1 MKGGEKITQISIISS
16 LGNLAA
22 VPKSG
27 AGSGAT
33 PLFASKFGDLF
44 GASFGTVLAKKV
56 ATPAI
61 SLQND
66 PLAALQALLAQ
77 GVPPSAILDKA
88 AEILG
93 TKPPPQTA
101 GPPDTG
107 PPDVRAKNL
116 LTALQA
122 LLAGVRGNL
131 KSEQT
136 NDLSGTHL
144 AAGTPAKVPP
154 ARSEK
159 SVATPVATASLRS
172 LIASVTL
179 GLRATPTPPA
189 AAIVPS
195 APARAP
201 MNPSATPVAASE
213 PAAPAAPPGV
223 SSDVLGRMLHRAVAA
238 SPIPISTTV
247 ATAARTLPSQSPLT
261 TGIANQPAIGPAPNG
276 DSTASPTA
284 LAAGL
289 DHLVLSAIT
298 RSAQGDA
305 NNASSG
311 FAGDTSSDSATAPTL
326 AAKTAT
332 SAPPVSFASL
342 VAPAITSI
350 HSGISPVAAAPP
362 AVDAQAIIEQ
372 VVRGMSVRQI
382 ADGSEI
388 RMRLVPDHLG
398 EVAVH
403 LTVTGSSVNASV
415 VAQNAD
421 VRQTLLA
428 NQHHLTRALENS
440 GLKLTGFSV
449 DVFGGNA
456 GNQKNGQDSTSG
468 FGRHYV
474 VHELPGKTEEP
485 ALVAEPSF
493 GPPQLAATKVG
504 LLNHLV

>member
-1 MKGGEKITQISIISS
+1 M
-16 LGNLAA
+16 
-22 VPKSG
+22 
-27 AGSGAT
+27 
-33 PLFASKFGDLF
+33 
-44 GASFGTVLAKKV
+44 
-56 ATPAI
+56 
-61 SLQND
+61 
-66 PLAALQALLAQ
+66 
-77 GVPPSAILDKA
+77 
-88 AEILG
+88 
-93 TKPPPQTA
+93 
-101 GPPDTG
+101 
-107 PPDVRAKNL
+107 
-116 LTALQA
+116 
-122 LLAGVRGNL
+122 
-131 KSEQT
+131 
-136 NDLSGTHL
+136 

-159 SVATPVATASLRS
+159 SVATPVATVSLRS

-179 GLRATPTPPA
+179 GLGATPTA
-189 AAIVPS
+189 SPS
-195 APARAP
+195 PTAVALKPV
-201 MNPSATPVAASE
+201 NPSAVPVAPPSE
-213 PAAPAAPPGV
+213 ATPAAPHGIPN
-223 SSDVLGRMLHRAVAA
+223 DLLGRMLNRAVQA
-238 SPIPISTTV
+238 SPIPVSTIVATTV
-247 ATAARTLPSQSPLT
+247 SKLPSQSPLT
-261 TGIANQPAIGPAPNG
+261 IGIANQPAIGSAPNG
-276 DSTASPTA
+276 DTTASSTA

-305 NNASSG
+305 NNASPG
-311 FAGDTSSDSATAPTL
+311 FAGDTSSDSATATTL
-326 AAKTAT
+326 SAKTAP

-350 HSGISPVAAAPP
+350 HAGISPVVAPP
-362 AVDAQAIIEQ
+362 PVVDTHAIIEQ

-382 ADGSEI
+382 TDGSEI

-428 NQHHLTRALENS
+428 NQHHLTRALEDS

-456 GNQKNGQDSTSG
+456 GNQKNGQDTTSG

-485 ALVAEPSF
+485 TLVAEPSF